1 MKASLLITAK
11 NQGFAEL
18 AAKRAGLKNGEWKYL
33 HSSYQLRE
41 ATEATKVLV
50 TECASQRDN
59 YGELM
64 NRAQL
69 LNVQVHKRI
78 CGATSKK

>member
-1 MKASLLITAK
+1 MKVSLLITAK

-18 AAKRAGLKNGEWKYL
+18 AAKSAGLKKGEWKYL
-33 HSSYQLRE
+33 HSAYQLRD
-41 ATEATKVLV
+41 ASKVLV

-64 NRAQL
+64 NRAQK